1 MCVCFCV
8 WGIFILCSRR
18 EEISNLREVPLIMGS
33 LNILGRVAGL
43 IYKSEELYEAIALQ
57 MGGSFSALFGG
68 FSH

>member
-1 MCVCFCV
+1 MYENVY
-8 WGIFILCSRR
+8 GIFQCFGDV
-18 EEISNLREVPLIMGS
+18 EKISNLCAPPLTMG
-33 LNILGRVAGL
+33 LLTILGRVAGL

>member
-1 MCVCFCV
+1 VYENV
-8 WGIFILCSRR
+8 YGIFPYFGDV
-18 EEISNLREVPLIMGS
+18 EKISNLCAPPLTMG
-33 LNILGRVAGL
+33 LLTILGRVAGL